1 MSSFYDINWGATV
14 GSMPLYNQIL
24 YDKFD
29 SEKQLNIL
37 PSSISEAIKVDN
49 IKIWSFKD
57 WYGKKELRDGEIV
70 LNSLNGQP
78 NSINNF
84 TIPEFQ
90 IVENRVMTSSLFGHS
105 FYYMQMVV
113 LLEKV
118 SMIKFIEF

>member
-1 MSSFYDINWGATV
+1 M
-14 GSMPLYNQIL
+14 

-105 FYYMQMVV
+105 FYYMQNGSLIGEGEYDKVHRILRSKA
-113 LLEKV
+113 LL
-118 SMIKFIEF
+118 FIMSLPIQYNHLMAN